1 MGFLFLLGL
10 LLISIWQHYAL
21 LSSILVILLGTFV
34 YIYASKLLKHS
45 AKLKHELRKNIYI
58 DANTGLPNRQKLLK
72 DKKRLDP
79 DTDATLMII
88 NIDSFQNTNNFYGHH
103 FGDAFLK
110 VIAQWLSHNL
120 PPIEATL
127 YKFEADIY
135 AILIKAPFSEYN
147 LKKYLK

>member
-1 MGFLFLLGL
+1 MSHTQRLFITVGFLFLLGL

-110 VIAQWLSHNL
+110 VIAQLLSHNL
-120 PPIEATL
+120 PPTEATL
-127 YKFEADIY
+127 YKFEADI
-135 AILIKAPFSEYN
+135 
-147 LKKYLK
+147 